1 MNPVRLIQ
9 GDNEKGISFISQESE
24 GSGAKHAHLR
34 LYYMQ
39 EELQTGTA
47 EVEWIPGAELCTDS
61 MTKVCDEDL
70 FVSQRANYMGHSL
83 LSEPW
88 RRASECKLLI
98 LLYFL
103 GTTPCFSLLLVVLT
117 TVWRST
123 KGCVSGWGLG

>member
-1 MNPVRLIQ
+1 MDHVSLSSYIAELNGYFHSFKESSRVRNLCHEIGFRELNPVRLIQ

-47 EVEWIPGAELCTDS
+47 EVEWIPGADLCTDS

-70 FVSQRANYMGHSL
+70 FVTQRANYMGHGL

-88 RRASECKLLI
+88 RRASEC
-98 LLYFL
+98 
-103 GTTPCFSLLLVVLT
+103 
-117 TVWRST
+117 
-123 KGCVSGWGLG
+123 